1 MILDIQGKQALNAFA
16 YMHVFLINEMKLLCL
31 YAYVFICL
39 FFVCFRASAIFKECL
54 QFFIG
59 HWRKPVGCHCQNKTE
74 EYIGNNVNKIQ
85 YSYLHSNAILNMP
98 MYSFISLG
106 LKIKPIKIARNDVDD
121 FDTLTTWRH
130 MTTSSLKRKDHA
142 FFGVVYASIF
152 IKFNYNKF
160 AG

>member
-1 MILDIQGKQALNAFA
+1 
-16 YMHVFLINEMKLLCL
+16 
-31 YAYVFICL
+31 
-39 FFVCFRASAIFKECL
+39 
-54 QFFIG
+54 
-59 HWRKPVGCHCQNKTE
+59 
-74 EYIGNNVNKIQ
+74 
-85 YSYLHSNAILNMP
+85 MP

-106 LKIKPIKIARNDVDD
+106 LKIKPIKIPRNDVDD

-142 FFGVVYASIF
+142 FFGVVYASIL